1 MKQMILLFFISYE
14 KSLSYEIKIIREL
27 RTPR

>member
-14 KSLSYEIKIIREL
+14 ESLSYEIKTIREL